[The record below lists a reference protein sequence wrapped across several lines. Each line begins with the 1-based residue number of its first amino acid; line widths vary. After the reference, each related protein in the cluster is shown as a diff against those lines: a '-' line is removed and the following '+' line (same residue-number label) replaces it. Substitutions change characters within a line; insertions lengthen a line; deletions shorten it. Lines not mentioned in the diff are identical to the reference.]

1 MVPYFLMIDH
11 VLSSNSQ
18 VLACVIPTMERSQGG
33 ISAFFYITRKI
44 FWIIFCSSIKFRAY
58 RKGVPLSFFIIAVV
72 GIFHSFL
79 V

>member
-33 ISAFFYITRKI
+33 ISAFFILLERY
-44 FWIIFCSSIKFRAY
+44 F
-58 RKGVPLSFFIIAVV
+58 GLFFVV
-72 GIFHSFL
+72 ALNLEHIERGYLYLFL
-79 V
+79 